1 MKNIF
6 KRALTLSLGAVMSLG
21 LVACGDNGGNN
32 GGNGGA
38 TADGKVKIIVPDLIT
53 SSEGINEWTL
63 ARQAAFKEAYPNIEV
78 EYKSN
83 PTTDPA
89 KNMQAIITNLSNQE
103 MAYTLLV
110 ANSNTY
116 ARTVYQ
122 SKLTCDMSDYFTA
135 EELAVYDSKVLS
147 GYYDGD
153 ELVGIPYR
161 QEFPLLGFNR
171 KHLRSTYV
179 KEQLGVD
186 PNAPDANAQVDA
198 IIDSIKTWDDFLAV
212 AKKMSGTYAVEGS
225 NVTVSGYGGYLTDY
239 YIGLGVWNVA
249 NGYNT
254 VTQYESG
261 KMDVDMTNLQTVE
274 TLEFLQRMRN
284 EGALTHDTNLG
295 YTDFFNQI
303 FAKKIASFIYYPTWS
318 TSWFEPN
325 GIYAEE
331 IKVINIP
338 YGPSIEALKEQAK
351 TDPSVEVPST
361 NVNFSLSY
369 VLNARATEEQ
379 KKAAITYINFM
390 NNEEAVREKFDY
402 AKEEMIPMVTVPAY
416 SFDDEYLTNTVFASI
431 PTDWKSA
438 LTNSIRDYYVFD
450 QNSDA
455 FIQYIATA
463 VPGIVKGEDGSGKYN
478 TRELLINRLTAL
490 NGTIKSQFLDGYNSN
505 FN

>member
-1 MKNIF
+1 MKNFLKKAI
-6 KRALTLSLGAVMSLG
+6 TLSLGVMMAFS
-21 LVACGDNGGNN
+21 VAACGTGSDDGSKS
-32 GGNGGA
+32 
-38 TADGKVKIIVPDLIT
+38 GKVKIIVPDLIT
-53 SSEGINEWTL
+53 SKKGLNTWTL
-63 ARQAAFKEAYPNIEV
+63 ERQEAFKEAYPNIEV

-89 KNMQAIITNLSNQE
+89 KNIQAIITNLSNQE

-122 SKLTCDMSDYFTA
+122 SGLTCDMSQYLTA
-135 EELAVYDSKVLS
+135 EEIAAYDQKVLS
-147 GYYDGD
+147 GYYNGD

-171 KHLRSTYV
+171 KHLQSNYV

-186 PNAPDANAQVDA
+186 PNAADANAQVET

-212 AKKMSGTYAVEGS
+212 AKKLSGTYEVSGS

-239 YIGLGVWNVA
+239 YIGLGVWNVS

-261 KMDVDMTNLQTVE
+261 KMDIDMTNLQTVE
-274 TLEFLQRMRN
+274 TLEFLQALRN
-284 EGALTHDTNLG
+284 EGALTHNTNLG
-295 YTDFFNQI
+295 YTDFFQQI
-303 FAKKIASFIYYPTWS
+303 FQNKIASFIYYPTWA

-325 GIYAEE
+325 GIFASDV
-331 IKVINIP
+331 KVINIP
-338 YGPSIEALKEQAK
+338 YGPSIEALKEAQK

-361 NVNFSLSY
+361 NVSFSLSY
-369 VLNARATEEQ
+369 VLNSRATEEQ

-390 NNEEAVREKFDY
+390 NSEEAVRDKFEFAY
-402 AKEEMIPMVTVPAY
+402 ENMVSMLTVPAY
-416 SFDDEYLTNTVFASI
+416 SFDDDYLRETVFANV
-431 PTDWKSA
+431 PQDWQGA
-438 LTNSIRDYYVFD
+438 LMNSMKDYFVFD

-463 VPGIVKGEDGSGKYN
+463 VPGIVAGKDGSGTYN
-478 TRELLINRLTAL
+478 TRELLIERLTSL